1 MKYDKE
7 AALLKYNQDVELHKE
22 RVKTINYDWLLDDD
36 GYPTEYALDLIRLWH
51 FSDPRG
57 WFNFIQGIWYYRE
70 WGWKEAQAIDEIFKE
85 KNITAIYVSTAG
97 WSGNESIIKAMQKSE
112 MLWYMSWV
120 QSRRGGHYIFE
131 IKDGDE

>member
-22 RVKTINYDWLLDDD
+22 RVKTINHDLLLDDD
-36 GYPTEYALDLIRLWH
+36 GYPTEYALDLIWFWH

-57 WFNFIQGIWYYRE
+57 WFDFIQGIWYYRE
-70 WGWKEAQAIDEIFKE
+70 WGWKEAQAIDEIFHE
-85 KNITAIYVSTAG
+85 KKITALYVSTAG
-97 WSGNESIIKAMQKSE
+97 WSGNESIIKSMQKSE
-112 MLWYMSWV
+112 MLWYMTWV

>member
-1 MKYDKE
+1 MKYDKD
-7 AALLKYNQDVELHKE
+7 AALLKYNQDVEIHKE
-22 RVKTINYDWLLDDD
+22 RVKTINHDLLLDDD
-36 GYPTEYALDLIRLWH
+36 GYPTEYALDLIWFWH

-57 WFNFIQGIWYYRE
+57 WFDFIQSIWYMRD
-70 WGWKEAQAIDEIFKE
+70 WGWKEAEAIDEIFKE

-97 WSGNESIIKAMQKSE
+97 WSGNESIIRAMEKNS
-112 MLWYMSWV
+112 MLWFICWA

>member
-97 WSGNESIIKAMQKSE
+97 WSGNESIIKSMQKSE
-112 MLWYMSWV
+112 MLWYMTWV

>member
-57 WFNFIQGIWYYRE
+57 WFDFIQGIWYMRD
-70 WGWKEAQAIDEIFKE
+70 WGWKEAEAIDEIFKE

-97 WSGNESIIKAMQKSE
+97 WSGNESIIKSMQKSE
-112 MLWYMSWV
+112 MLWYMTWV

-131 IKDGDE
+131 IKDRDE

>member
-22 RVKTINYDWLLDDD
+22 RVKTINHDLLLDDD
-36 GYPTEYALDLIRLWH
+36 GYPTEYAIDIIQSWH
-51 FSDPRG
+51 WSDPRG
-57 WFNFIQGIWYYRE
+57 WFDLIQSIWYMRD
-70 WGWKEAQAIDEIFKE
+70 WGWKEAEAIDEIFKE

-97 WSGNESIIKAMQKSE
+97 WSGNESIIKSMQKSD
-112 MLWYMSWV
+112 MLWYLTWV

-131 IKDGDE
+131 IKDRDE

>member
-7 AALLKYNQDVELHKE
+7 AALLKYNQDVEIHKE
-22 RVKTINYDWLLDDD
+22 RVKTINHDLLLDED
-36 GYPTEYALDLIRLWH
+36 GYPTQYALDFIQSWH

-57 WFNFIQGIWYYRE
+57 WFDFIQSIWYMRD
-70 WGWKEAQAIDEIFKE
+70 WGWKEAEAIDEIFKE

-97 WSGNESIIKAMQKSE
+97 WSGNESIIKSMQKSD
-112 MLWYMSWV
+112 MLWHLTWV

-131 IKDGDE
+131 IKDRDE

>member
-1 MKYDKE
+1 MKFDKE
-7 AALLKYNQDVELHKE
+7 AALRKYNQDAEDHKE
-22 RVKTINYDWLLDDD
+22 RVKSINHDLLLDDD
-36 GYPTEYALDLIRLWH
+36 GYPTQYALDLIWFWH

-57 WFNFIQGIWYYRE
+57 WFDFIQGIWYYRE

-97 WSGNESIIKAMQKSE
+97 WSGNESIIKSMQKSE
-112 MLWYMSWV
+112 MLWYMTWA

-131 IKDGDE
+131 IKDRYE

>member
-1 MKYDKE
+1 MKFDKE
-7 AALLKYNQDVELHKE
+7 AVLLKYNQDVEDHKE
-22 RVKTINYDWLLDDD
+22 RVKTINHDLLLDED
-36 GYPTEYALDLIRLWH
+36 GYPTLYALDLIQAWH

-57 WFNFIQGIWYYRE
+57 WFNLIKSIWYMRD
-70 WGWKEAQAIDEIFKE
+70 WGWKEAEAIDEIFKE

-97 WSGNESIIKAMQKSE
+97 WSGNESIIKSMQKSE
-112 MLWYMSWV
+112 MLWYMTWV

>member
-36 GYPTEYALDLIRLWH
+36 GYPTEYALDLIWFWH

-57 WFNFIQGIWYYRE
+57 WFDFIQGIWYYRE

-97 WSGNESIIKAMQKSE
+97 WSGNESIIKSMQKSE
-112 MLWYMSWV
+112 MLWYMTWV

>member
-22 RVKTINYDWLLDDD
+22 RVKTINHDLLLDDD
-36 GYPTEYALDLIRLWH
+36 GYPTQYALDLIWIWH

-57 WFNFIQGIWYYRE
+57 WFDFIREIWYYRE
-70 WGWKEAQAIDEIFKE
+70 WGWSEAEAIDEIFQE
-85 KNITAIYVSTAG
+85 KKITALYVSTAG
-97 WSGNESIIKAMQKSE
+97 WSGNESIIRAMEKNS
-112 MLWYMSWV
+112 MLWFICWA

-131 IKDGDE
+131 IKDRYE

>member
-22 RVKTINYDWLLDDD
+22 RVKTINHDLLLDDD
-36 GYPTEYALDLIRLWH
+36 GYPTEYALDLIWFWH

-57 WFNFIQGIWYYRE
+57 WFDFIQGIWYYRE
-70 WGWKEAQAIDEIFKE
+70 WGWKEAQAIDEIFQE
-85 KNITAIYVSTAG
+85 KKITALYVSTAG
-97 WSGNESIIKAMQKSE
+97 WSGNESIIRAMEKNS
-112 MLWYMSWV
+112 MLWFITWA

-131 IKDGDE
+131 IKDRYE

>member
-1 MKYDKE
+1 MKFDKE
-7 AALLKYNQDVELHKE
+7 AVLQKYNQDAEDHKE
-22 RVKTINYDWLLDDD
+22 RVKLINHDLLLDDD
-36 GYPTEYALDLIRLWH
+36 GYPTQYALDLIWFWH

-57 WFNFIQGIWYYRE
+57 WFDFIKSIWYMRD
-70 WGWKEAQAIDEIFKE
+70 WGWKEAEAIDEIFKE

-131 IKDGDE
+131 IKDRDE

>member
-1 MKYDKE
+1 MKFDKE
-7 AALLKYNQDVELHKE
+7 AALLKYNQDAEDHKE
-22 RVKTINYDWLLDDD
+22 RVKLINHDLLLDDD
-36 GYPTEYALDLIRLWH
+36 GYPTQYALDLIWFWH

-57 WFNFIQGIWYYRE
+57 WFDFIQGIWYYRE

-97 WSGNESIIKAMQKSE
+97 WSGNESIIKSMQKSE
-112 MLWYMSWV
+112 MLWYMTWV

>member
-36 GYPTEYALDLIRLWH
+36 GYPTQYALDLIWFWH

-57 WFNFIQGIWYYRE
+57 WFDFIQGIWYMRD
-70 WGWKEAQAIDEIFKE
+70 WGWKEAEAIDEIFKE

-97 WSGNESIIKAMQKSE
+97 WSGNESIIKAMEKNS
-112 MLWYMSWV
+112 MLWFICWA

-131 IKDGDE
+131 IKDRYE

>member
-7 AALLKYNQDVELHKE
+7 AALLKYNQDVEIHKE
-22 RVKTINYDWLLDDD
+22 RVKTINHDLLLDDD
-36 GYPTEYALDLIRLWH
+36 GYPTEYALDLIWFWH

-57 WFNFIQGIWYYRE
+57 WFDFIQSIWYMRD
-70 WGWKEAQAIDEIFKE
+70 WGWKVAEAIDEIFKE

-97 WSGNESIIKAMQKSE
+97 WSGNESIIRAMEKNS
-112 MLWYMSWV
+112 MLWFICWA

-131 IKDGDE
+131 IKDRYE